1 MKTKEYLKLY
11 ANYLIDMAE
20 FDDTEFK
27 RKRDLLDLF
36 YFSIIEIL
44 KKEEMMSNRLG
55 IENVMVLED
64 EKTITYVVAL
74 SRPGLLIGV
83 RGETIESVIK
93 EVKNKMKW
101 IDISRQKEV
110 KIDLVET
117 LSKWSAIK
125 RLEEIVRFYYDF

>member
-11 ANYLIDMAE
+11 ANYLTDVAE
-20 FDDTEFK
+20 FTDKEFE

-125 RLEEIVRFYYDF
+125 RLEEIVCFYYDF

>member
-27 RKRDLLDLF
+27 RKGDLLDLF

-83 RGETIESVIK
+83 RRETIESVIK

-125 RLEEIVRFYYDF
+125 RLEEIVCFYYDF

>member
-27 RKRDLLDLF
+27 RKGDLLDLF

>member
-20 FDDTEFK
+20 FDDTEFE

>member
-27 RKRDLLDLF
+27 RKGDLLDLF

-125 RLEEIVRFYYDF
+125 RLEEIVSFYYDF